1 MFSERRITLIDQFL
15 FFKNNKKL
23 FKPPFIKLKIENK
36 QIIQNK
42 DIEQLHKELDEVKDR
57 FLREIQ
63 GFKTTLNILQDKE
76 AMETIEESERLFKEG
91 VESEEFVY

>member
-1 MFSERRITLIDQFL
+1 M
-15 FFKNNKKL
+15 
-23 FKPPFIKLKIENK
+23 ENK